1 MQDAVCCRP
10 HVSSHGIRVREP
22 SGLTKRWTHTFLVQP
37 RVGLGQLFFVI
48 EGTLTVD
55 LHSILWVNFFHAGA
69 IGRNEY
75 KYPIS
80 RRRLFLSH
88 QPVPT
93 EHDLSSCLK
102 EERPSLKSC
111 LLEVRIAHLSPP
123 VVPMLIHSPFTQV
136 PTLQPTVYAN
146 RHRCL
151 CSSIR
156 SHYRTTMQ
164 ELSSLIPIKHSAK
177 AKRGL
182 GVSLH
187 KRSTNSR
194 MSSALTSPIKRYDEL
209 VGEPI

>member
-111 LLEVRIAHLSPP
+111 LLEV
-123 VVPMLIHSPFTQV
+123 
-136 PTLQPTVYAN
+136 PTLQPTV
-146 RHRCL
+146 
-151 CSSIR
+151 
-156 SHYRTTMQ
+156 TTMQ